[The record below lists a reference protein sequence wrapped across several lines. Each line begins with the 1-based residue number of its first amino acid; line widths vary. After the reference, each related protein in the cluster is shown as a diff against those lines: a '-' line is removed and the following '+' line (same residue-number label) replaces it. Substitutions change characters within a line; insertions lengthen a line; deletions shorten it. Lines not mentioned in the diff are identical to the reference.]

1 MAWNEPGGNKN
12 PWDRRPG
19 QGGPPDLD
27 DIVRNWQR
35 RLGAIFGGGGGTRAP
50 GGRPRLNWGAIG
62 LLLLAVWG
70 VTGFYQVD
78 AAERGVVTR
87 FGRYIETTHEGLR
100 WHWPWPVETVQIVNV
115 AKNDSIDDK
124 TRMLTSDENL
134 VDIQMAVQFLR
145 SDALKFVFRVR
156 DPEETLRDVSES
168 AIREIV
174 GQSKLEFVLG
184 AGRQEITE
192 RTKQLI
198 QRMLDL
204 YQTGITVISVNLTAV
219 SVPDPVAPSQK
230 DAIKAREDRDR
241 FSQEAQAYAN
251 DVVPKAR
258 GTAARQ
264 LQDAQAYRTRVVAES
279 EGETSRFAQLLEAY
293 ERAPNVTRERLYIE
307 TIESVLG
314 RAQKVLLDTKPGSN
328 VIYLP
333 LDKLQEKSSSA
344 GSDAVPGIIA
354 TPGVH
359 TPDGPT
365 ETITVDPRTRG
376 DR

>member
-19 QGGPPDLD
+19 QAPPDLD

-35 RLGAIFGGGGGTRAP
+35 RLGSIFGGGPGTRAP

-70 VTGFYQVD
+70 ATGFYQVD
-78 AAERGVVTR
+78 AAERGIVTR
-87 FGRYIETTHEGLR
+87 FGRYVQTTNEGLR
-100 WHWPWPVETVQIVNV
+100 WHWPWPVEGVQIVNV
-115 AKNDSIDDK
+115 AKNDSVDDK
-124 TRMLTSDENL
+124 TRMLTADENL
-134 VDIQMAVQFLR
+134 VDINMAVQFVR
-145 SDALKFVFRVR
+145 SDPLKFVFRVR
-156 DPEETLRDVSES
+156 DPEETLTDVSES
-168 AIREIV
+168 AIREII
-174 GQSKLEFVLG
+174 GQSKLDFVLG

-198 QRMLDL
+198 QRTIDV
-204 YQTGITVISVNLTAV
+204 YQTGIQVISVNLTAV

-264 LQDAQAYRTRVVAES
+264 MQDAQAYRTRVVAES
-279 EGETSRFAQLLEAY
+279 EGETSRFGQLLDAY

-307 TIESVLG
+307 TIESVLA
-314 RAQKVLLDTKPGSN
+314 RSHKVLLDTSPGNN

-333 LDKLQEKSSSA
+333 LDKLMEKSSSS
-344 GSDAVPGIIA
+344 GSDSIPGIIA
-354 TPGVH
+354 TPGGRA
-359 TPDGPT
+359 DSPT
-365 ETITVDPRTRG
+365 ESLPVDPRTRG

>member
-19 QGGPPDLD
+19 QAPPDLD

-35 RLGAIFGGGGGTRAP
+35 RLGAIFGGGSGTRAP

-70 VTGFYQVD
+70 ATGFYQVD

-87 FGRYIETTHEGLR
+87 FGRYVQTTNEGLR
-100 WHWPWPVETVQIVNV
+100 WHWPWPVESVQIVNV
-115 AKNDSIDDK
+115 AENAAIEDK
-124 TRMLTSDENL
+124 TSMLTADENL
-134 VDIQMAVQFLR
+134 VDINMAVQFLR
-145 SDALKFVFRVR
+145 ADPLKFVFRVR
-156 DPEETLRDVSES
+156 DPEETLTDVSES
-168 AIREIV
+168 AIREII
-174 GQSKLEFVLG
+174 GQSKLDFVLG

-192 RTKQLI
+192 RTKELI
-198 QRMLDL
+198 QRMLDV

-264 LQDAQAYRTRVVAES
+264 LQDAQAYRTRIIAES
-279 EGETSRFAQLLEAY
+279 EGETSRFAQLLDAY

-307 TIESVLG
+307 TIETVLG
-314 RAQKVLLDTKPGSN
+314 RSHKVLLDTGPGSN

-333 LDKLQEKSSSA
+333 LDKLMEKSSAS
-344 GSDAVPGIIA
+344 GSDGTTGVIA
-354 TPGVH
+354 TPGVRD
-359 TPDGPT
+359 PSVSIENIP
-365 ETITVDPRTRG
+365 VDPRTRG